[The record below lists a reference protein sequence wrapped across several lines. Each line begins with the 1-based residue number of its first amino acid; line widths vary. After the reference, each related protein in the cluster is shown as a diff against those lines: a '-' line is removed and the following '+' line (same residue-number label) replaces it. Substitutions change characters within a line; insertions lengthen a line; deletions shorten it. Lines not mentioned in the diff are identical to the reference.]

1 LGLLV
6 LLALAGIAATGILVI
21 IGVSIWAAH
30 ELTLTD
36 RVPVQGHPTQFGLEY
51 DDVTFPSR
59 HDKVLLQGWYLPATP
74 DQRCIVLIQG
84 QAHHRNSPGIRSLRL
99 GRDLVGRGY
108 SVLLFD
114 FRGRGES
121 GGMRGS
127 AGDREQWDVLGAVD
141 YVLGRGIPMERIGLL
156 GFSLG
161 AAVALLVAAKE
172 PKIPALVCDSGF
184 LDSMVDLR
192 QVPILWFHLPSWF
205 AFTIAMAGR
214 IFFEADFSKVRPAK
228 VVENI
233 SQPIFFIH
241 GEHDPVIAY
250 SESAELH
257 RLSNNPQ
264 DQLWLAPETG
274 HIAAYRRQPGE
285 YVARVTSF
293 LEKHLD

>member
-1 LGLLV
+1 MGLLL
-6 LLALAGIAATGILVI
+6 LLALAGTALIGLLVVT
-21 IGVSIWAAH
+21 GVSTWVAF
-30 ELTLTD
+30 EMTRTK
-36 RVPVQGHPTQFGLEY
+36 RVPVQGHPTEFGLEFE
-51 DDVTFPSR
+51 DVTFPSR
-59 HDKVLLQGWYLPATP
+59 RDKVPLQGWYLPATP
-74 DQRCIVLIQG
+74 DRRCIVLIQG

-99 GRDLVGRGY
+99 GRDLVERGY

-121 GGMRGS
+121 GGTRDS

-141 YVLGRGIPMERIGLL
+141 HVVGRGIPLKRIGLL

-161 AAVALLVAAKE
+161 AAVALLVAAQE
-172 PKIPALVCDSGF
+172 PKIRALVCDSGF

-192 QVPILWFHLPSWF
+192 RVPVLWFHLPAWF
-205 AFTIAMAGR
+205 AFPIAMAGR

-241 GEHDPVIAY
+241 GEHDPVISF
-250 SESAELH
+250 SESQELH
-257 RLSNNPQ
+257 RISNNPQ

-274 HIAAYRRQPGE
+274 HIAAYRRQPRE
-285 YVARVTSF
+285 YVVRVTSF
-293 LEKHLD
+293 FEKHLS